1 MQRQKRPC
9 TNRWRTA
16 ADDPQEAY
24 GLMQDPWK
32 EPGWTA
38 SRCAGELSVVR
49 AVRACLW
56 HVDVQSGLHVGLL
69 LGCPWHL
76 TLTHSLSMHC
86 CRDMRCRYR
95 CLLLPQR
102 PQGRPQVSAA

>member
-16 ADDPQEAY
+16 ADDLQEPH

-38 SRCAGELSVVR
+38 SRCAGESGVLGAAR
-49 AVRACLW
+49 A
-56 HVDVQSGLHVGLL
+56 GL
-69 LGCPWHL
+69 
-76 TLTHSLSMHC
+76 
-86 CRDMRCRYR
+86 
-95 CLLLPQR
+95 
-102 PQGRPQVSAA
+102 